1 MEDYDAF
8 CNHARVYTE
17 VHARPNA
24 AQRAIIDERN
34 QKEKQKSASE
44 TQKGAEEPTISAPE
58 KPEKQEP
65 IVINTL
71 KPQSSAVSELE
82 ECKEGLRQRADEV
95 MTEQG
100 ENLVPLQT

>member
-34 QKEKQKSASE
+34 QKEAQKSAAE
-44 TQKGAEEPTISAPE
+44 TQKGE
-58 KPEKQEP
+58 KE
-65 IVINTL
+65 
-71 KPQSSAVSELE
+71 
-82 ECKEGLRQRADEV
+82 
-95 MTEQG
+95 
-100 ENLVPLQT
+100 